1 VTRLARIAF
10 GLLVLATLGAFVVTQ
25 KLKSSPPLVV
35 RPHIFSVF
43 SPSPDARVQ
52 RARISFWIV
61 NGDDVSVSIVD
72 ADGQIV
78 RRLVDGRHLPARK
91 RIVLFW
97 NGRDEGGAVVPDG
110 SYRVRVALIHQ
121 GRTIDLAQPIR
132 VDTSAPRPLVT
143 DVAPHAGDGPAFLPQ
158 HGVVAVTVHI
168 SGTEGRRA
176 RVLIYR
182 TDATPPRRVGQ
193 LAVAA
198 GRRTVT
204 WDGTLGGVPAP
215 PGTYLM
221 GLLVADRSGNVGTFP
236 RRLPDRAGAAGARAL
251 PAALPGHAGV
261 TIRRLAAAPPL
272 APVDAGKLAVV
283 LVDARGR
290 PYEWAL
296 RRVGDAKTVA
306 HGEDDGVRLRV
317 RVPRGQSGL
326 YALTI
331 ATLPPAAA
339 RPSRRH
345 GRGRHARRA
354 PSSTAA
360 AGSGERFRTTV
371 PLVVRTTKPRAV
383 LVVLPA
389 IAWQGRNQVD
399 DDGDGLPNTLEVT
412 PSSRASALLTRP
424 FANGMPADVALGEAP
439 LLRFLDDDL
448 LRYDL
453 TTDAALTA
461 SRPPTGPPLG
471 SHRGVVLAG
480 DARWVTPQLRDKLR
494 RYVRDGGHVWS
505 LGTDSLRRTVRLD
518 RGVLH
523 APSAPQPT
531 DALGARPRQPLERPA
546 EPATITTYD
555 EGRLGLF
562 EGTSGS
568 FPGYDGY
575 ETLAGVAPF
584 ARLDAQAGATA
595 GVPVIAAWTL
605 GDAGGF
611 AIHTGLPQLAAKAAA
626 GDPDADA
633 LVRRIFTL
641 LGR

>member
-43 SPSPDARVQ
+43 SPSADARVQ

-72 ADGQIV
+72 DEGRIV
-78 RRLVDGRHLPARK
+78 RRLVDGRYLPKRK
-91 RIVLFW
+91 RIVLSW
-97 NGRDEGGAVVPDG
+97 NGRDANGAVVPDG

-132 VDTSAPRPLVT
+132 VDTKAPRPIVT
-143 DVAPHAGDGPAFLPQ
+143 DVEPHAGDGPAFLPQ
-158 HGVVAVTVHI
+158 HGVDAVTVHV

-176 RVLIYR
+176 RVLVYR
-182 TDATPPRRVGQ
+182 TDVTPARRVGQ
-193 LAVAA
+193 ITVPA
-198 GRRTVT
+198 GQRTVK
-204 WDGTLGGVPAP
+204 WDGKLGGKLAP

-221 GLLVADRSGNVGTFP
+221 GLLVADRSGNAGTFP
-236 RRLPDRAGAAGARAL
+236 RRLPVARGAGARAL
-251 PAALPGHAGV
+251 PAKLPGHAGV

-272 APVDAGKLAVV
+272 APVDAGKIAVV

-290 PYEWAL
+290 SYDWAL
-296 RRVGDAKTVA
+296 RRLGDASVVA
-306 HGEDDGVRLRV
+306 HGQSDSARLRV

-326 YALTI
+326 YELTI
-331 ATLPPAAA
+331 ATLPPGTAAQ
-339 RPSRRH
+339 
-345 GRGRHARRA
+345 ARRA
-354 PSSTAA
+354 HGRRRRARSAPTPAA
-360 AGSGERFRTTV
+360 TGERFRTTV

-389 IAWQGRNQVD
+389 ISWQGRNPVD
-399 DDGDGLPNTLEVT
+399 DDGDGLPNTLDVV
-412 PSSRASALLTRP
+412 PPAPRASALLTRP
-424 FANGMPADVALGEAP
+424 FANGMPAGIAQGEAP
-439 LLRFLDDDL
+439 LLRFLDKNL

-453 TTDAALTA
+453 TTDAALATGE
-461 SRPPTGPPLG
+461 GPPLG
-471 SHRGVVLAG
+471 SHHGVVLDG
-480 DARWVTPQLRDKLR
+480 DPRWITPQLRDKLR
-494 RYVRDGGHVWS
+494 RYVRDGGRVWS

-518 RGVLH
+518 GGVLR

-546 EPATITTYD
+546 DPATITTYD

-562 EGTSGS
+562 KDTSGS
-568 FPGYDGY
+568 FSGYDTY

-584 ARLDAQAGATA
+584 ARLDAQAGAEA

-605 GDAGGF
+605 GSAGGF
-611 AIHTGLPQLAAKAAA
+611 AVHTGLPQLAAKAQG

-633 LVRRIFTL
+633 LVRRIWTL

>member
-1 VTRLARIAF
+1 MTRLARIAF

-43 SPSPDARVQ
+43 SPTPDARVQ

-61 NGDDVSVSIVD
+61 NGDDVSVLIVD
-72 ADGQIV
+72 DEGRIV
-78 RRLVDGRHLPARK
+78 SRLVDGRYLPKRK

-97 NGRDEGGAVVPDG
+97 NGRDESGAVVPDG
-110 SYRVRVALIHQ
+110 GYRVRVALIHQ
-121 GRTIDLAQPIR
+121 GRTIDLQQAIH
-132 VDTSAPRPLVT
+132 VDTKPPRPLVT
-143 DVAPHAGDGPAFLPQ
+143 DVEPHAGDGPAFLPQ
-158 HGVVAVTVHI
+158 HGVDAVTVHI
-168 SGTEGRRA
+168 RGTEGRRA

-182 TDATPPRRVGQ
+182 TDVTPARRVGQ
-193 LAVAA
+193 ITVPA
-198 GRRTVT
+198 GKRTVA
-204 WDGTLGGVPAP
+204 WDGTLGGAMAP

-221 GLLVADRSGNVGTFP
+221 GLLVADRSGNAGTFP
-236 RRLPDRAGAAGARAL
+236 RRLPDARGSAGASSRAI

-272 APVDAGKLAVV
+272 APIDAGKVAVA

-290 PYEWAL
+290 LYEWAL
-296 RRVGDAKTVA
+296 RRLGDAAVVA
-306 HGEDDGVRLRV
+306 RGRSSSARLRV

-326 YALTI
+326 YELTI
-331 ATLPPAAA
+331 VTLPPGAVQPRA
-339 RPSRRH
+339 RGGR
-345 GRGRHARRA
+345 RGRASVA
-354 PSSTAA
+354 PAPA
-360 AGSGERFRTTV
+360 VAGERFRTTV
-371 PLVVRTTKPRAV
+371 PLVVRTTKPRPV

-389 IAWQGRNQVD
+389 ITWQGRNRVD
-399 DDGDGLPNTLEVT
+399 DDGDGLPNTLDSV
-412 PSSRASALLTRP
+412 PPAPRASALLTRP
-424 FANGMPADVALGEAP
+424 FANGMPAGIAQDEAP
-439 LLRFLDDDL
+439 LLRFLDANL

-453 TTDAALTA
+453 TTDAALATGE
-461 SRPPTGPPLG
+461 GPPLG
-471 SHRGVVLAG
+471 SHQGVVLDG
-480 DARWVTPQLRDKLR
+480 DPRWVTPQLRAKLR
-494 RYVRDGGHVWS
+494 RYVRDGGQVWS

-518 RGVLH
+518 GGVLR

-546 EPATITTYD
+546 DPVTITTYD

-562 EGTSGS
+562 EGTSGTFS
-568 FPGYDGY
+568 GYDSF

-584 ARLDAQAGATA
+584 ARLDAQAGAEA

-611 AIHTGLPQLAAKAAA
+611 AIHTGLPQLAARAEA

-633 LVRRIFTL
+633 LVRRIWTL
-641 LGR
+641 LAR

>member
-43 SPSPDARVQ
+43 SPTPDARVQ

-72 ADGQIV
+72 ADGRIV
-78 RRLVDGRHLPARK
+78 NRLADGRYLPKRK

-97 NGRDEGGAVVPDG
+97 NGRDESGAVVPDG
-110 SYRVRVALIHQ
+110 SYRVRVALIHE

-132 VDTSAPRPLVT
+132 VDTKPPRPLVT
-143 DVAPHAGDGPAFLPQ
+143 DVAPHAGDRPAFLPQ
-158 HGVVAVTVHI
+158 HGVDAVTVHI
-168 SGTEGRRA
+168 RGTEGRRA

-182 TDATPPRRVGQ
+182 TDVTPARRVGQ
-193 LAVAA
+193 ITVPA
-198 GRRTVT
+198 GKRTVT
-204 WDGTLGGVPAP
+204 WDGTLSGKMAP

-221 GLLVADRSGNVGTFP
+221 GLLVADRSGNAGTFP
-236 RRLPDRAGAAGARAL
+236 RRLPDARGAAGVRRAV

-272 APVDAGKLAVV
+272 APVDAGRVAVV

-296 RRVGDAKTVA
+296 RRLGGAAVIARGQSSSA
-306 HGEDDGVRLRV
+306 RLRV
-317 RVPRGQSGL
+317 RLPRGQSGL
-326 YALTI
+326 YELRI
-331 ATLPPAAA
+331 VTLPPGAA
-339 RPSRRH
+339 PSRTR
-345 GRGRHARRA
+345 RGRRGRARVA
-354 PSSTAA
+354 PTPAA
-360 AGSGERFRTTV
+360 TGERFRTTV
-371 PLVVRTTKPRAV
+371 PLVVRTTKPRSV

-389 IAWQGRNQVD
+389 ITWQGRNPVD
-399 DDGDGLPNTLEVT
+399 DDGDGLPNTLD
-412 PSSRASALLTRP
+412 PGGPHASALLTRP
-424 FANGMPADVALGEAP
+424 FANGMPAGIAQGEAP
-439 LLRFLDDDL
+439 LLRFLDDNL

-453 TTDAALTA
+453 TTDAALATGE
-461 SRPPTGPPLG
+461 GPPLG
-471 SHRGVVLAG
+471 THDGVVLDG
-480 DARWVTPQLRDKLR
+480 DPRWITPQLRAKLR

-518 RGVLH
+518 DGVLR
-523 APSAPQPT
+523 APSAPQAT
-531 DALGARPRQPLERPA
+531 DALGARPRQPLEHPA
-546 EPATITTYD
+546 DPATLTTYD

-568 FPGYDGY
+568 FADYESF

-584 ARLDAQAGATA
+584 ARLDAQAGAEA

-611 AIHTGLPQLAAKAAA
+611 AIHTGLPQLAARAAA
-626 GDPDADA
+626 ADPDADA
-633 LVRRIFTL
+633 LVRRIWTL